1 MASSRSSASSSRRT
15 KLTKSTNP
23 TDVSSKA
30 RRSSAYDDDFEQH
43 LIDYNVYLE
52 GYEYPNDRETPGW
65 KSPIHQLR
73 IANRGSHGQRFRIS
87 STGLGPETLTNP

>member
-52 GYEYPNDRETPGW
+52 GYEYPNDPVPDFFDGARPGDIDKSVREDLSKMIT
-65 KSPIHQLR
+65 
-73 IANRGSHGQRFRIS
+73 
-87 STGLGPETLTNP
+87 